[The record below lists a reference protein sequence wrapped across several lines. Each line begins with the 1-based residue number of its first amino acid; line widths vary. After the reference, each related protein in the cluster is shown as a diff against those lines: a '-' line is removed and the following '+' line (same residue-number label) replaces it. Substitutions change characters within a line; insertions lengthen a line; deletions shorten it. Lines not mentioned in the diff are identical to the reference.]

1 MVFGMDMTFS
11 LTTAD
16 KSGET
21 PGGHYAQNAIW
32 PPLKTERAI
41 TLLIIGAE
49 PTVTPLF
56 LGFFWVKKFIAGVI
70 L

>member
-41 TLLIIGAE
+41 TLLILGAE

-56 LGFFWVKKFIAGVI
+56 
-70 L
+70 